1 MGSKC
6 KQLGKLL
13 TLMKE
18 MNKMKICTKCNHEN
32 NDTSKFCEEC
42 GAKLVDAPKF
52 CPECGTKLNGTPKFC
67 PECGFKLLLA
77 SEAANKNFTAGTR
90 ESSILEDNFENIE
103 ITTVFGNYDTIVPY
117 NDDRD
122 SMYMCDAIEF
132 GDIDKAKELIDSGEE
147 DDYSIFVSDVHNVKM
162 LEFLWDYGNFNLYDE
177 NDDLLSRVIYKY
189 SSDLN
194 DYRKNPEYDF
204 SSHGDVYTSE
214 DDIHNKYLGI
224 IKFLLEKHFD
234 VSETLSMNETPL
246 MKAIRTGLIK
256 LAYYLIEEWNAD
268 VNYVPIIDNEQ
279 KLKTPLILSCH
290 LDPENDLLSKEKCFL
305 CKYLIKKGANVNYQ
319 SVVLDCFDELDY
331 TTPLDSVLGTISF
344 FEVSTGY
351 DEDIKT
357 RQIDESLYILDLLA
371 KNNAKPS
378 EENIESVRHIE
389 NHDLKEK
396 VRILL
401 HLTREQ
407 VA

>member
-1 MGSKC
+1 
-6 KQLGKLL
+6 
-13 TLMKE
+13 
-18 MNKMKICTKCNHEN
+18 MKICPKCNHEN
-32 NDTSKFCEEC
+32 KDASKFCEEC
-42 GAKLVDAPKF
+42 GTKLVDAPKF
-52 CPECGTKLNGTPKFC
+52 CPECGTKLTGTPKFC
-67 PECGFKLLLA
+67 PECGTKIGNI
-77 SEAANKNFTAGTR
+77 SEVTPAM
-90 ESSILEDNFENIE
+90 DENETDVI
-103 ITTVFGNYDTIVPY
+103 ITSDFGSYDTIIPY
-117 NDDRD
+117 DGARN
-122 SMYMCDAIEF
+122 YMDMWNAIAF
-132 GDIDKAKELIDSGEE
+132 GDIEKAKELIDSGEE

-189 SSDLN
+189 HCDLDN
-194 DYRKNPEYDF
+194 YRSNPEYDF
-204 SSHGDVYTSE
+204 STYGDLYYSE

-234 VSETLSMNETPL
+234 VNETLSMNKTPL
-246 MKAIRTGLIK
+246 MKAISEGLVK

-279 KLKTPLILSCH
+279 ILDTPLILSCH

-305 CKYLIKKGANVNYQ
+305 CKHLIKKGANVNYQ
-319 SVVLDCFDELDY
+319 SITHCLDKLIY
-331 TTPLDSVLGTISF
+331 STPLDSVLGTISF
-344 FEVSTGY
+344 FEISTGY
-351 DEDIKT
+351 DEEIKT

-378 EENIESVRHIE
+378 EENIESVRRIE

-407 VA
+407 IA

>member
-1 MGSKC
+1 
-6 KQLGKLL
+6 
-13 TLMKE
+13 
-18 MNKMKICTKCNHEN
+18 MKICSRCNHEN
-32 NDTSKFCEEC
+32 KDTSKFCEEC
-42 GAKLVDAPKF
+42 GSKLIEAPKFCPECGSKLTGTPKF
-52 CPECGTKLNGTPKFC
+52 CPECGTKIGNISEVTP
-67 PECGFKLLLA
+67 A
-77 SEAANKNFTAGTR
+77 M
-90 ESSILEDNFENIE
+90 DENETDVI
-103 ITTVFGNYDTIVPY
+103 ITSDFGSYDTIIPY
-117 NDDRD
+117 DGDRN
-122 SMYMCDAIEF
+122 YMDMWTAIEF
-132 GDIDKAKELIDSGEE
+132 GDIEKAKELIDSGEE
-147 DDYSIFVSDVHNVKM
+147 DDYSIFVCDVHNVKM

-177 NDDLLSRVIYKY
+177 YGDSLLSKVICKY

-234 VSETLSMNETPL
+234 VSETLSMNKTPL
-246 MKAIRTGLIK
+246 MKAISEGLVK

-279 KLKTPLILSCH
+279 NLDTPLILSCH

-319 SVVLDCFDELDY
+319 SIMLNCLDELEY
-331 TTPLDSVLGTISF
+331 STPLDSVLGTISF

-351 DEDIKT
+351 DEEIKT

-378 EENIESVRHIE
+378 EENIESVRRIE

>member
-1 MGSKC
+1 
-6 KQLGKLL
+6 
-13 TLMKE
+13 
-18 MNKMKICTKCNHEN
+18 MKICPKCNHEN
-32 NDTSKFCEEC
+32 KDTSKFCEEC
-42 GAKLVDAPKF
+42 GSKLIEAPKF
-52 CPECGTKLNGTPKFC
+52 CPECGTKLTGTPKFC
-67 PECGFKLLLA
+67 PECGTKIGNI
-77 SEAANKNFTAGTR
+77 SEVTPAMDENETDVIITSDFG
-90 ESSILEDNFENIE
+90 SYDIL
-103 ITTVFGNYDTIVPY
+103 VPY
-117 NDDRD
+117 DGDRD
-122 SMYMCDAIEF
+122 SMYMWNAIEF
-132 GDIDKAKELIDSGEE
+132 GDIDKAKELIDSGE

-234 VSETLSMNETPL
+234 VRETLSMNETPL
-246 MKAIRTGLIK
+246 MKAIRSGLIK

-268 VNYVPIIDNEQ
+268 VNYVPTIDNEQ
-279 KLKTPLILSCH
+279 KLNSPLILAC
-290 LDPENDLLSKEKCFL
+290 DIQPENDILFKEKRFL
-305 CKYLIKKGANVNYQ
+305 CKYLIRKGANVNYQ
-319 SVVLDCFDELDY
+319 SIMRDFYDELEY
-331 TTPLDSVLGTISF
+331 STALDSVLGTISF

-357 RQIDESLYILDLLA
+357 RQIDESLYILELLA
-371 KNNAKPS
+371 KNKAQLS
-378 EENIESVRHIE
+378 EENIDTVRRVE
-389 NHDLKEK
+389 NLDLKEK
-396 VRILL
+396 MRILL

-407 VA
+407 VES

>member
-1 MGSKC
+1 
-6 KQLGKLL
+6 
-13 TLMKE
+13 
-18 MNKMKICTKCNHEN
+18 MKICPKCNHEN
-32 NDTSKFCEEC
+32 KDTSKFCEEC
-42 GAKLVDAPKF
+42 GSKLIEAPKFCPECGSKLTGTPKF
-52 CPECGTKLNGTPKFC
+52 CPECGTKIGNISEVTPAMDENEIDVIITSDF
-67 PECGFKLLLA
+67 G
-77 SEAANKNFTAGTR
+77 SYD
-90 ESSILEDNFENIE
+90 IL
-103 ITTVFGNYDTIVPY
+103 VPY
-117 NDDRD
+117 DGDRD
-122 SMYMCDAIEF
+122 SMPLWDAIAF
-132 GDIDKAKELIDSGEE
+132 GDIEKAKELIDSGEE
-147 DDYSIFVSDVHNVKM
+147 DDYSRHICYVHNVKM
-162 LEFLWDYGNFNLYDE
+162 LEFLWDYGKFNLYDE
-177 NDDLLSRVIYKY
+177 YGDSLLSKVICKY
-189 SSDLN
+189 SSDLD

-234 VSETLSMNETPL
+234 VSETLSMNKTPL
-246 MKAIRTGLIK
+246 MKAISEGLVK

-279 KLKTPLILSCH
+279 NLDTPLILSCH

-319 SVVLDCFDELDY
+319 SITHCFDKLIY
-331 TTPLDSVLGTISF
+331 STPLDSVLGTISF
-344 FEVSTGY
+344 FAFSTGY
-351 DEDIKT
+351 DEEIKT

-378 EENIESVRHIE
+378 EKNIDTVRHIE

>member
-1 MGSKC
+1 
-6 KQLGKLL
+6 
-13 TLMKE
+13 
-18 MNKMKICTKCNHEN
+18 MKICPKCNHEN
-32 NDTSKFCEEC
+32 KDTSKFCEEC
-42 GAKLVDAPKF
+42 GTKLVDAPKF
-52 CPECGTKLNGTPKFC
+52 CPECGIKLTGTPKFC
-67 PECGFKLLLA
+67 PECGTKIGNI
-77 SEAANKNFTAGTR
+77 SEVTPTMLEN
-90 ESSILEDNFENIE
+90 ESDINITSDFES
-103 ITTVFGNYDTIVPY
+103 YDTIIPY
-117 NDDRD
+117 DGDRN
-122 SMYMCDAIEF
+122 YMDMWNAIAF
-132 GDIDKAKELIDSGEE
+132 GDIEKAKELIDSGEE

-234 VSETLSMNETPL
+234 VSETLSMNKTPL
-246 MKAIRTGLIK
+246 MKAISEGLVK

-279 KLKTPLILSCH
+279 NLDTPLILSCH

-319 SVVLDCFDELDY
+319 SIMLNCLDELEY
-331 TTPLDSVLGTISF
+331 STPLDSVLGTISF

-351 DEDIKT
+351 DEEIKT

-378 EENIESVRHIE
+378 EKNIESVRRIE

-407 VA
+407 VS

>member
-1 MGSKC
+1 
-6 KQLGKLL
+6 
-13 TLMKE
+13 
-18 MNKMKICTKCNHEN
+18 MKICLKCNHEN
-32 NDTSKFCEEC
+32 KDTSKFCEEC
-42 GAKLVDAPKF
+42 GSKLIEAPKFCPECGSKLTGTPKF
-52 CPECGTKLNGTPKFC
+52 CPECGTKIGNISEVTPAMDENETDVIITSDF
-67 PECGFKLLLA
+67 
-77 SEAANKNFTAGTR
+77 
-90 ESSILEDNFENIE
+90 ES
-103 ITTVFGNYDTIVPY
+103 YDTIIPY
-117 NDDRD
+117 DGDRNYM
-122 SMYMCDAIEF
+122 SMWNAIEF
-132 GDIDKAKELIDSGEE
+132 GDIEKAKELIDSGEE
-147 DDYSIFVSDVHNVKM
+147 DDYSIYICDVHNVKM

-189 SSDLN
+189 SSDL
-194 DYRKNPEYDF
+194 DKYRKNPEYDF

-234 VSETLSMNETPL
+234 VSETLSMNKTPL
-246 MKAIRTGLIK
+246 MKAISEGLVK

-279 KLKTPLILSCH
+279 NLDTPLILSCH

-319 SVVLDCFDELDY
+319 SIMLNCLDELEY
-331 TTPLDSVLGTISF
+331 STPLDSVLGTISF

-351 DEDIKT
+351 DEEIKT

-378 EENIESVRHIE
+378 EKNIESVRRIE

>member
-1 MGSKC
+1 
-6 KQLGKLL
+6 
-13 TLMKE
+13 
-18 MNKMKICTKCNHEN
+18 MKICPKCNHEN
-32 NDTSKFCEEC
+32 KDTSKFCEEC
-42 GAKLVDAPKF
+42 GSKLIEAPKF
-52 CPECGTKLNGTPKFC
+52 CPECGTKLNGSTKFC
-67 PECGFKLLLA
+67 PECGTKIGNSSKFTPTMLENESDINIT
-77 SEAANKNFTAGTR
+77 SEFGT
-90 ESSILEDNFENIE
+90 
-103 ITTVFGNYDTIVPY
+103 YDTIVPY
-117 NDDRD
+117 DGDRN
-122 SMYMCDAIEF
+122 YMDMWNAIEF

-234 VSETLSMNETPL
+234 VSESLSYNETPL
-246 MKAIRTGLIK
+246 MKAIDNDLIK

-268 VNYVPIIDNEQ
+268 VNYVPTIDNEQ
-279 KLKTPLILSCH
+279 KLNSPLILACDIH
-290 LDPENDLLSKEKCFL
+290 PENDILFKEKRFL
-305 CKYLIKKGANVNYQ
+305 CKYLIKKGANVNYH

-331 TTPLDSVLGTISF
+331 KTPLDSVLSSISF
-344 FEVSTGY
+344 WEISTAY
-351 DEDIKT
+351 EDDVKT
-357 RQIDESLYILDLLA
+357 KNIDESLYILELLA
-371 KNNAKPS
+371 KNMAQVS
-378 EENIESVRHIE
+378 EKNIDTVRHVE
-389 NHDLKEK
+389 NLDLREK
-396 VRILL
+396 MRILL

-407 VA
+407 VES

>member
-1 MGSKC
+1 
-6 KQLGKLL
+6 
-13 TLMKE
+13 
-18 MNKMKICTKCNHEN
+18 MKICPKCNHEN
-32 NDTSKFCEEC
+32 KDASKFCEEC
-42 GAKLVDAPKF
+42 GTKLVDAPKF
-52 CPECGTKLNGTPKFC
+52 CPECGSKLTGTPKFC
-67 PECGFKLLLA
+67 PECGTKIGNI
-77 SEAANKNFTAGTR
+77 SEVTPAM
-90 ESSILEDNFENIE
+90 DENETDVI
-103 ITTVFGNYDTIVPY
+103 ITSDFGSYDTIVPY
-117 NDDRD
+117 DGDRNY
-122 SMYMCDAIEF
+122 MYMWSAIEF
-132 GDIDKAKELIDSGEE
+132 GDIEKAKELIDSGEE
-147 DDYSIFVSDVHNVKM
+147 DDYSTYICDVHNVKM
-162 LEFLWDYGNFNLYDE
+162 LEFLWDYGNFSLYYE

-204 SSHGDVYTSE
+204 SSYGDVYTSE

-234 VSETLSMNETPL
+234 VSETLSMNKTPL
-246 MKAIRTGLIK
+246 MKAISEGLVK

-279 KLKTPLILSCH
+279 NLDTPLILSCH

-319 SVVLDCFDELDY
+319 SITHCLDKLIY
-331 TTPLDSVLGTISF
+331 STPLDSVLGTISF
-344 FEVSTGY
+344 FAFSTGY
-351 DEDIKT
+351 DEEIKT

-378 EENIESVRHIE
+378 EKNIESVRRIE

>member
-1 MGSKC
+1 
-6 KQLGKLL
+6 
-13 TLMKE
+13 
-18 MNKMKICTKCNHEN
+18 MKICPKCNHEN
-32 NDTSKFCEEC
+32 KDTSKFCEEC
-42 GAKLVDAPKF
+42 GSKLIEAPKFCPECGIKLTGTPKF
-52 CPECGTKLNGTPKFC
+52 CPECGTKIGNISEVTP
-67 PECGFKLLLA
+67 A
-77 SEAANKNFTAGTR
+77 M
-90 ESSILEDNFENIE
+90 DENETDVI
-103 ITTVFGNYDTIVPY
+103 ITSDFGSYDTIIPY
-117 NDDRD
+117 DGDRD
-122 SMYMCDAIEF
+122 SMPLWDAIAF
-132 GDIDKAKELIDSGEE
+132 GDIEKAKELIDSGEE
-147 DDYSIFVSDVHNVKM
+147 GDYSIFVCDVHNVEM
-162 LEFLWDYGNFNLYDE
+162 LEFLWNYGNFNLYDKYG
-177 NDDLLSRVIYKY
+177 DSLLSKVICKY
-189 SSDLN
+189 SSDLD

-234 VSETLSMNETPL
+234 VSETLSMNKTPL
-246 MKAIRTGLIK
+246 MKAISEGLVK

-279 KLKTPLILSCH
+279 KLDTPLILSCH

-319 SVVLDCFDELDY
+319 SIIMLDCIDELQY
-331 TTPLDSVLGTISF
+331 STPLDSVLSSISF
-344 FEVSTGY
+344 WDCSTAFENN
-351 DEDIKT
+351 IKT
-357 RQIDESLYILDLLA
+357 KNIDESLYILDLLA

-378 EENIESVRHIE
+378 EENIESVRRIE

>member
-1 MGSKC
+1 
-6 KQLGKLL
+6 
-13 TLMKE
+13 
-18 MNKMKICTKCNHEN
+18 MKICPKCNHEN
-32 NDTSKFCEEC
+32 KATSKFCEEC
-42 GAKLVDAPKF
+42 GSKLIEAPKF
-52 CPECGTKLNGTPKFC
+52 CPECGTKLTGTPKFC
-67 PECGFKLLLA
+67 PECGTKIGNI
-77 SEAANKNFTAGTR
+77 SEVTPAMDENETDVIITSDFG
-90 ESSILEDNFENIE
+90 SYDIL
-103 ITTVFGNYDTIVPY
+103 VPY
-117 NDDRD
+117 DGDRD
-122 SMYMCDAIEF
+122 SMCMSTAIEF
-132 GDIDKAKELIDSGEE
+132 GDIDKAKELIDSGE

-177 NDDLLSRVIYKY
+177 NDDLLSSVIHYY

-246 MKAIRTGLIK
+246 MKAIRYGLIK

-268 VNYVPIIDNEQ
+268 VNYVPTIDNEQ
-279 KLKTPLILSCH
+279 KLNSPLILACNIC
-290 LDPENDLLSKEKCFL
+290 PENDISFKEKRFL
-305 CKYLIKKGANVNYQ
+305 CKYLIRKGANVNYQ
-319 SVVLDCFDELDY
+319 SIMRDFYDELEY
-331 TTPLDSVLGTISF
+331 LTALDSVLGTISF

>member
-1 MGSKC
+1 
-6 KQLGKLL
+6 
-13 TLMKE
+13 
-18 MNKMKICTKCNHEN
+18 MKICLKCNHEN
-32 NDTSKFCEEC
+32 KDTSKFCEEC
-42 GAKLVDAPKF
+42 GTKLVDAPKF
-52 CPECGTKLNGTPKFC
+52 CPECGTKLTGTPKFC
-67 PECGFKLLLA
+67 PECGTKIGNI
-77 SEAANKNFTAGTR
+77 SEVTPAMDEKETDV
-90 ESSILEDNFENIE
+90 I
-103 ITTVFGNYDTIVPY
+103 ITSDFGSYDTIIPY
-117 NDDRD
+117 DGDRN
-122 SMYMCDAIEF
+122 YMIMWTAIEF
-132 GDIDKAKELIDSGEE
+132 GDIEKAKELIDSGEE

-234 VSETLSMNETPL
+234 VSETLSMNKTPL
-246 MKAIRTGLIK
+246 MKAIYHGLVK

-268 VNYVPIIDNEQ
+268 VNYVPTIDNEQ
-279 KLKTPLILSCH
+279 KLHSPLILACH
-290 LDPENDLLSKEKCFL
+290 LDPENDILFKEKRFL

-319 SVVLDCFDELDY
+319 SIIGDCFDGLGSSTALDII
-331 TTPLDSVLGTISF
+331 LDTISF
-344 FEVSTGY
+344 FADFTDY
-351 DEDIKT
+351 DENIKT

-378 EENIESVRHIE
+378 EKNIDTVRHIE

>member
-1 MGSKC
+1 
-6 KQLGKLL
+6 
-13 TLMKE
+13 
-18 MNKMKICTKCNHEN
+18 MKICPKCNHEN
-32 NDTSKFCEEC
+32 KDASKFCEEC
-42 GAKLVDAPKF
+42 GIKLVDAPKF
-52 CPECGTKLNGTPKFC
+52 CPECGTKLNGSPKFC
-67 PECGFKLLLA
+67 PECGTKIGN
-77 SEAANKNFTAGTR
+77 SSKFTPTM
-90 ESSILEDNFENIE
+90 LENDSDINI
-103 ITTVFGNYDTIVPY
+103 TSDFGSYDTIIPY
-117 NDDRD
+117 DGDRNYM
-122 SMYMCDAIEF
+122 SMWDAIEF
-132 GDIDKAKELIDSGEE
+132 GDIEKAKELIDSGEE
-147 DDYSIFVSDVHNVKM
+147 DDYSIFICNVHNVKM

-194 DYRKNPEYDF
+194 DYRKNYDYDF

-234 VSETLSMNETPL
+234 VSETLSMDETPL
-246 MKAIRTGLIK
+246 MKAIKLGLIK
-256 LAYYLIEEWNAD
+256 FAYYLIEKWNAD
-268 VNYVPIIDNEQ
+268 VNYVPIINNEQ
-279 KLKTPLILSCH
+279 KLNSPLILACNIQ
-290 LDPENDLLSKEKCFL
+290 PENDLSFKEKRFL

-319 SVVLDCFDELDY
+319 SIIMIDCIDKLQY
-331 TTPLDSVLGTISF
+331 STPLDSVLGTIYF
-344 FEVSTGY
+344 FAVSTGY

-378 EENIESVRHIE
+378 EENIESVRRIE

>member
-1 MGSKC
+1 
-6 KQLGKLL
+6 
-13 TLMKE
+13 
-18 MNKMKICTKCNHEN
+18 MKICPKCNHEN
-32 NDTSKFCEEC
+32 KDTSKFCEEC
-42 GAKLVDAPKF
+42 GTKLVDAPKF

-77 SEAANKNFTAGTR
+77 SEAANKNFTASTR

-117 NDDRD
+117 DGDRD
-122 SMYMCDAIEF
+122 SMTLWNAIEF
-132 GDIDKAKELIDSGEE
+132 GDIEKAKELIDSGEE
-147 DDYSIFVSDVHNVKM
+147 DDYSTYICNVHNVKM

-177 NDDLLSRVIYKY
+177 NDDLLSRVIYEY

-194 DYRKNPEYDF
+194 NYRKNPEYDF

>member
-1 MGSKC
+1 
-6 KQLGKLL
+6 
-13 TLMKE
+13 
-18 MNKMKICTKCNHEN
+18 MKICLKCDHEN
-32 NDTSKFCEEC
+32 KDTSKFCEEC
-42 GAKLVDAPKF
+42 GTKLVDAPKF
-52 CPECGTKLNGTPKFC
+52 CPECGSKLTGTPKFC
-67 PECGFKLLLA
+67 PECGTKIGNI
-77 SEAANKNFTAGTR
+77 SEVTPAM
-90 ESSILEDNFENIE
+90 DENETDVI
-103 ITTVFGNYDTIVPY
+103 ITSDFGSYDTIVPY
-117 NDDRD
+117 DGDRD
-122 SMYMCDAIEF
+122 SMPLWDAIAF
-132 GDIDKAKELIDSGEE
+132 GDIEKAKELIDSGEE
-147 DDYSIFVSDVHNVKM
+147 GDYSIFVCDVHNVEM
-162 LEFLWDYGNFNLYDE
+162 LEFLWNYGNFNLYHE

-189 SSDLN
+189 HCDLDN
-194 DYRKNPEYDF
+194 YRSNPEYDF
-204 SSHGDVYTSE
+204 STYGDLYYSE

-234 VSETLSMNETPL
+234 VSETLSMNKTPL
-246 MKAIRTGLIK
+246 MKAISEGLVK

-279 KLKTPLILSCH
+279 NLDTPLILSCH

-319 SVVLDCFDELDY
+319 SITHCFDKLIY
-331 TTPLDSVLGTISF
+331 MTPLDSVLGTISF
-344 FEVSTGY
+344 FAVSTGY

-378 EENIESVRHIE
+378 EKNIDTVRHIE

>member
-1 MGSKC
+1 
-6 KQLGKLL
+6 
-13 TLMKE
+13 
-18 MNKMKICTKCNHEN
+18 MKICPKCNHEN
-32 NDTSKFCEEC
+32 KDTSKFCEEC
-42 GAKLVDAPKF
+42 GSKLIEAPKF
-52 CPECGTKLNGTPKFC
+52 CPECGTKLNGSPKFC
-67 PECGFKLLLA
+67 PECGTKIGNSSKFTPTMLENESDINIT
-77 SEAANKNFTAGTR
+77 SEFGT
-90 ESSILEDNFENIE
+90 
-103 ITTVFGNYDTIVPY
+103 YDTIVPY
-117 NDDRD
+117 DGDRN
-122 SMYMCDAIEF
+122 YMIMWEAIEF

-147 DDYSIFVSDVHNVKM
+147 DDYSIYICDVHNVKM

-194 DYRKNPEYDF
+194 NYRSNLEYDF
-204 SSHGDVYTSE
+204 SSSGDAYSSE
-214 DDIHNKYLGI
+214 EDIHNKYLGI

-234 VSETLSMNETPL
+234 VSETLSMNKTPL
-246 MKAIRTGLIK
+246 MKAIDNGLVK
-256 LAYYLIEEWNAD
+256 LAYYLIEQWNAD
-268 VNYVPIIDNEQ
+268 VNYVPVIDNEQ
-279 KLKTPLILSCH
+279 KLYSPLILACNFR
-290 LDPENDLLSKEKCFL
+290 PENDILFKEKRFL

-319 SVVLDCFDELDY
+319 SIMRDCFDELEY
-331 TTPLDSVLGTISF
+331 STPLDSVLGTISF

-378 EENIESVRHIE
+378 EENIESVRLIE

>member
-1 MGSKC
+1 
-6 KQLGKLL
+6 
-13 TLMKE
+13 
-18 MNKMKICTKCNHEN
+18 MKICLKCNHEN
-32 NDTSKFCEEC
+32 KDTSKFCEEC
-42 GAKLVDAPKF
+42 GTKLVEAPKF
-52 CPECGTKLNGTPKFC
+52 CPECGTKLNGSTKFC
-67 PECGFKLLLA
+67 PECGTKIGNI
-77 SEAANKNFTAGTR
+77 SEVTPT
-90 ESSILEDNFENIE
+90 ILENESDINITSDFES
-103 ITTVFGNYDTIVPY
+103 YDTIIPY
-117 NDDRD
+117 DGDRN
-122 SMYMCDAIEF
+122 YMDMWNAIAF
-132 GDIDKAKELIDSGEE
+132 GDIEKAKELIDSGEE
-147 DDYSIFVSDVHNVKM
+147 DDYSIYICDVHNVKM

-177 NDDLLSRVIYKY
+177 NDDLLSRVIYRY

-194 DYRKNPEYDF
+194 DYRKNHDYDF

-234 VSETLSMNETPL
+234 VSETLSMNKTPL
-246 MKAIRTGLIK
+246 MKAISEGLVK

-279 KLKTPLILSCH
+279 NLDTPLILSCH

-319 SVVLDCFDELDY
+319 SIMLNCLDELEY
-331 TTPLDSVLGTISF
+331 STPLDSVLGTISF

-351 DEDIKT
+351 DEEIKT

-378 EENIESVRHIE
+378 EENIESVRRIE

>member
-1 MGSKC
+1 
-6 KQLGKLL
+6 
-13 TLMKE
+13 
-18 MNKMKICTKCNHEN
+18 MKICPKCNHEN
-32 NDTSKFCEEC
+32 KDTSKFCEEC
-42 GAKLVDAPKF
+42 GSKLIEAPKFCPECGIKLTGTPKF
-52 CPECGTKLNGTPKFC
+52 CPECGTKIGNISEVTP
-67 PECGFKLLLA
+67 A
-77 SEAANKNFTAGTR
+77 M
-90 ESSILEDNFENIE
+90 DENETDVI
-103 ITTVFGNYDTIVPY
+103 ITSDFGSYDTIIPY
-117 NDDRD
+117 DGDRD
-122 SMYMCDAIEF
+122 SMPLWDAIAF
-132 GDIDKAKELIDSGEE
+132 GDIEKAKELIDSGEE
-147 DDYSIFVSDVHNVKM
+147 GDYSILVCDVHNVEM
-162 LEFLWDYGNFNLYDE
+162 LEFLWNYGNFNLYDKYG
-177 NDDLLSRVIYKY
+177 DSLLSKVICKY
-189 SSDLN
+189 SSDLD

-234 VSETLSMNETPL
+234 VSETLSMNKTPL
-246 MKAIRTGLIK
+246 MKAISEGLVK

-279 KLKTPLILSCH
+279 KLDTPLILSCH

-319 SVVLDCFDELDY
+319 SIIMLDCIDELQY
-331 TTPLDSVLGTISF
+331 STPLDSVLSSISF
-344 FEVSTGY
+344 WDCSTAFENN
-351 DEDIKT
+351 IKT
-357 RQIDESLYILDLLA
+357 KNIDESLYILDLLA

-378 EENIESVRHIE
+378 EENIESVRRIE

>member
-1 MGSKC
+1 
-6 KQLGKLL
+6 
-13 TLMKE
+13 
-18 MNKMKICTKCNHEN
+18 MKICLKCNHEN
-32 NDTSKFCEEC
+32 KDTSKFCEEC
-42 GAKLVDAPKF
+42 GSKLIEAPKFCPECGSKLTGTPKF
-52 CPECGTKLNGTPKFC
+52 CPECGTKIGNISEVTPAMDENETDVIITSDF
-67 PECGFKLLLA
+67 
-77 SEAANKNFTAGTR
+77 
-90 ESSILEDNFENIE
+90 ES
-103 ITTVFGNYDTIVPY
+103 YDTIIPY
-117 NDDRD
+117 DGDRNYM
-122 SMYMCDAIEF
+122 SMWNAIEF
-132 GDIDKAKELIDSGEE
+132 GDIEKAKELIDSGEE
-147 DDYSIFVSDVHNVKM
+147 DDYSIYICDVHNVKM

-189 SSDLN
+189 SSDL
-194 DYRKNPEYDF
+194 DKYRKNPEYDF

-234 VSETLSMNETPL
+234 VSETLSMNKTPL
-246 MKAIRTGLIK
+246 MKAISEGLVK

-279 KLKTPLILSCH
+279 NLDTPLILSCH

-319 SVVLDCFDELDY
+319 SIMLNCLDELEY
-331 TTPLDSVLGTISF
+331 STPLDSVLGTISF

-351 DEDIKT
+351 DEEIKT

-378 EENIESVRHIE
+378 EENIESVRRIE

>member
-1 MGSKC
+1 
-6 KQLGKLL
+6 
-13 TLMKE
+13 
-18 MNKMKICTKCNHEN
+18 MKICPKCNHEN
-32 NDTSKFCEEC
+32 KDASKFCEEC
-42 GAKLVDAPKF
+42 GTKLVDAPKF
-52 CPECGTKLNGTPKFC
+52 CPECGSKLTGTPKFC
-67 PECGFKLLLA
+67 PECGTKIGNI
-77 SEAANKNFTAGTR
+77 SEVTPAM
-90 ESSILEDNFENIE
+90 DENETDVI
-103 ITTVFGNYDTIVPY
+103 ITSDFGSYDTIVPY
-117 NDDRD
+117 DGDRNY
-122 SMYMCDAIEF
+122 MYMWSAIEF
-132 GDIDKAKELIDSGEE
+132 GDIEKAKELIDSGEE
-147 DDYSIFVSDVHNVKM
+147 DDYSTYICDVHNVKM
-162 LEFLWDYGNFNLYDE
+162 LEFLWDYGNFSLYYE

-204 SSHGDVYTSE
+204 SSYGDVYTSE

-234 VSETLSMNETPL
+234 VSETLSMNKTPL
-246 MKAIRTGLIK
+246 MKAISEGLVK

-279 KLKTPLILSCH
+279 NLDTPLILSCH

-319 SVVLDCFDELDY
+319 SITHCFDKLIY
-331 TTPLDSVLGTISF
+331 STPLDSVLGTISF
-344 FEVSTGY
+344 FAFSTGY
-351 DEDIKT
+351 DEEIKT

-378 EENIESVRHIE
+378 EKNIESVRRIE

>member
-1 MGSKC
+1 
-6 KQLGKLL
+6 
-13 TLMKE
+13 
-18 MNKMKICTKCNHEN
+18 MKICPKCNHEN
-32 NDTSKFCEEC
+32 KDASKFCEEC
-42 GAKLVDAPKF
+42 GTKLVDASKFCPECGTKLTGTPKF
-52 CPECGTKLNGTPKFC
+52 CPECGTKIGNISEVTP
-67 PECGFKLLLA
+67 A
-77 SEAANKNFTAGTR
+77 M
-90 ESSILEDNFENIE
+90 DENETDVI
-103 ITTVFGNYDTIVPY
+103 INSDFGSYDTIVPY
-117 NDDRD
+117 DGDRN
-122 SMYMCDAIEF
+122 YMDMWSAIEF
-132 GDIDKAKELIDSGEE
+132 GDIEKAKELIDSGEE
-147 DDYSIFVSDVHNVKM
+147 DDYSTYICDVHNVKM
-162 LEFLWDYGNFNLYDE
+162 LEFLWDYGNFSLYYE

-189 SSDLN
+189 YRDLN

-234 VSETLSMNETPL
+234 VSETLYMDETPL
-246 MKAIRTGLIK
+246 MKAISEGLVK

-268 VNYVPIIDNEQ
+268 VNYVPTIDNER
-279 KLKTPLILSCH
+279 KLHSPLLLACNIR
-290 LDPENDLLSKEKCFL
+290 PENDILFKEKRFL
-305 CKYLIKKGANVNYQ
+305 CKYLIRKGANVNYQ
-319 SVVLDCFDELDY
+319 SIIMIDCIDELHY
-331 TTPLDSVLGTISF
+331 STALDSVLGTISF

-351 DEDIKT
+351 DEEIKT

-378 EENIESVRHIE
+378 EENIESVRRIE
-389 NHDLKEK
+389 SHDLKEK

>member
-1 MGSKC
+1 
-6 KQLGKLL
+6 
-13 TLMKE
+13 
-18 MNKMKICTKCNHEN
+18 MKICPKCNHEN
-32 NDTSKFCEEC
+32 KDTSKFCEEC
-42 GAKLVDAPKF
+42 GTKLVDAPKF
-52 CPECGTKLNGTPKFC
+52 CPECGIKLTGTPKFC
-67 PECGFKLLLA
+67 PECGTKIGNI
-77 SEAANKNFTAGTR
+77 SEVTPTMLEN
-90 ESSILEDNFENIE
+90 ESDINI
-103 ITTVFGNYDTIVPY
+103 TSDFGSYDTIIPY
-117 NDDRD
+117 DGDRD
-122 SMYMCDAIEF
+122 SMPLWDAIAF
-132 GDIDKAKELIDSGEE
+132 GDIEKAKELIDSGEE
-147 DDYSIFVSDVHNVKM
+147 GDYSIFVCDVHNVEM
-162 LEFLWDYGNFNLYDE
+162 LEFLWNYGNFNLYHE

-189 SSDLN
+189 HCDLDN
-194 DYRKNPEYDF
+194 YRSNPEYDF
-204 SSHGDVYTSE
+204 STYGDLYYSE

-234 VSETLSMNETPL
+234 VSETLSMNKTPL
-246 MKAIRTGLIK
+246 MKAISEGLVK

-279 KLKTPLILSCH
+279 NLDTPLILSCH

-319 SVVLDCFDELDY
+319 SITHCFDKLIY
-331 TTPLDSVLGTISF
+331 STPLDSVLGTIYF
-344 FEVSTGY
+344 FAVSTGY

-378 EENIESVRHIE
+378 EKNIDTVRRIE

>member
-1 MGSKC
+1 
-6 KQLGKLL
+6 
-13 TLMKE
+13 
-18 MNKMKICTKCNHEN
+18 MKICPKCNHEN
-32 NDTSKFCEEC
+32 KDTSKFCEEC
-42 GAKLVDAPKF
+42 GSKLIEAPKFCPECGIKLTGTPKF
-52 CPECGTKLNGTPKFC
+52 CPECGTKIGNISEVTP
-67 PECGFKLLLA
+67 A
-77 SEAANKNFTAGTR
+77 M
-90 ESSILEDNFENIE
+90 DENETDVI
-103 ITTVFGNYDTIVPY
+103 ITSDFGSYDTIIPY
-117 NDDRD
+117 DGDRD
-122 SMYMCDAIEF
+122 SMPLWDAIAF
-132 GDIDKAKELIDSGEE
+132 GDIEKAKELIDSGEE
-147 DDYSIFVSDVHNVKM
+147 GDYSIFVCDVHNVEM
-162 LEFLWDYGNFNLYDE
+162 LEFLWNYGNFNLYDKYG
-177 NDDLLSRVIYKY
+177 DSLLSKVICKY
-189 SSDLN
+189 SSDLD

-234 VSETLSMNETPL
+234 VSETLSMNKTPL
-246 MKAIRTGLIK
+246 MKAISEGLVK

-279 KLKTPLILSCH
+279 KLDTPLILSCH

-319 SVVLDCFDELDY
+319 SITHCFDKLIY
-331 TTPLDSVLGTISF
+331 STPLDSVLGTISF
-344 FEVSTGY
+344 FAISTGY
-351 DEDIKT
+351 DEEIKT

-378 EENIESVRHIE
+378 EENIESVRRIE

>member
-1 MGSKC
+1 
-6 KQLGKLL
+6 
-13 TLMKE
+13 
-18 MNKMKICTKCNHEN
+18 MKICPKCNHEN
-32 NDTSKFCEEC
+32 KDTSKFCEEC
-42 GAKLVDAPKF
+42 GSKLIEAPKF
-52 CPECGTKLNGTPKFC
+52 CPECGTKLNGSPKFC
-67 PECGFKLLLA
+67 PECGTKIGNI
-77 SEAANKNFTAGTR
+77 SEVTPAMDENETDVIITSDF
-90 ESSILEDNFENIE
+90 ES
-103 ITTVFGNYDTIVPY
+103 YDTIIPY
-117 NDDRD
+117 DGDRN
-122 SMYMCDAIEF
+122 YMDMWNAIAF
-132 GDIDKAKELIDSGEE
+132 GDIEKAKELIDSGEE

-234 VSETLSMNETPL
+234 VSETLSMNKTPL
-246 MKAIRTGLIK
+246 MKAISEGLVK

-279 KLKTPLILSCH
+279 NLDTPLILSCH
-290 LDPENDLLSKEKCFL
+290 LDSENDLLSKEKCFL

-319 SVVLDCFDELDY
+319 SIMLNCLDELEY
-331 TTPLDSVLGTISF
+331 STPLDSVLGTISF

-351 DEDIKT
+351 DEEIKT

-378 EENIESVRHIE
+378 EKNIESVRRIE

>member
-1 MGSKC
+1 
-6 KQLGKLL
+6 
-13 TLMKE
+13 
-18 MNKMKICTKCNHEN
+18 MKICPKCNHEN
-32 NDTSKFCEEC
+32 KDTSKFCEEC
-42 GAKLVDAPKF
+42 GSKLIEAPKF
-52 CPECGTKLNGTPKFC
+52 CPECGTKLTGTPKFC
-67 PECGFKLLLA
+67 PECGTKIGNI
-77 SEAANKNFTAGTR
+77 SEVTPTM
-90 ESSILEDNFENIE
+90 DENETETDVI
-103 ITTVFGNYDTIVPY
+103 ITSDFGSYDTIIPY
-117 NDDRD
+117 DGDRNYM
-122 SMYMCDAIEF
+122 SMWNAIVF
-132 GDIDKAKELIDSGEE
+132 GDIEKAKELIDSGEE
-147 DDYSIFVSDVHNVKM
+147 DDYSIYICDVHNVKM
-162 LEFLWDYGNFNLYDE
+162 LEFLWDYGNFTLYDE

-189 SSDLN
+189 HSDLEN
-194 DYRKNPEYDF
+194 YQSNPEYDF
-204 SSHGDVYTSE
+204 STYGDLYYSE

-234 VSETLSMNETPL
+234 VSETLSYNETLL
-246 MKAIRTGLIK
+246 MKAIDNGLVK
-256 LAYYLIEEWNAD
+256 LAYYLIEKWNAD

-279 KLKTPLILSCH
+279 KLNSPLILACNIR
-290 LDPENDLLSKEKCFL
+290 PENDILFKEKRFL
-305 CKYLIKKGANVNYQ
+305 CKYLIRKGANVNYQ
-319 SVVLDCFDELDY
+319 SITRDYFDELEY
-331 TTPLDSVLGTISF
+331 STALDSVLGTISF

-378 EENIESVRHIE
+378 EKNIESVRRIE

>member
-1 MGSKC
+1 
-6 KQLGKLL
+6 
-13 TLMKE
+13 
-18 MNKMKICTKCNHEN
+18 MKICPKCNHEN
-32 NDTSKFCEEC
+32 KDTSKFCEEC
-42 GAKLVDAPKF
+42 GTKLVDAPKF
-52 CPECGTKLNGTPKFC
+52 CPECGTKLTGTPKFC
-67 PECGFKLLLA
+67 PECGTKIGNI
-77 SEAANKNFTAGTR
+77 SEVTPAMDENETDVIITSDF
-90 ESSILEDNFENIE
+90 ES
-103 ITTVFGNYDTIVPY
+103 YDTIIPY
-117 NDDRD
+117 DGDRN
-122 SMYMCDAIEF
+122 YMDMWNAIAF
-132 GDIDKAKELIDSGEE
+132 GDIEKAKELIDSGEE
-147 DDYSIFVSDVHNVKM
+147 GDYSIFVCDVHNVKM
-162 LEFLWDYGNFNLYDE
+162 LEFLWNYGNFNLYHE

-189 SSDLN
+189 HCDLDN
-194 DYRKNPEYDF
+194 YRSNPEYDF
-204 SSHGDVYTSE
+204 STYGDLYYSE

-234 VSETLSMNETPL
+234 VSETLSMNKTPL
-246 MKAIRTGLIK
+246 MKAISEGLVK

-279 KLKTPLILSCH
+279 NLDTPLILSCH

-319 SVVLDCFDELDY
+319 SITHCFDKLIY
-331 TTPLDSVLGTISF
+331 STPLDSVLGTISF
-344 FEVSTGY
+344 FAVSTGY
-351 DEDIKT
+351 DEEIKT

>member
-1 MGSKC
+1 
-6 KQLGKLL
+6 
-13 TLMKE
+13 
-18 MNKMKICTKCNHEN
+18 MKICPKCNHEN
-32 NDTSKFCEEC
+32 KDASKFCEEC
-42 GAKLVDAPKF
+42 GTKLVDAPKF
-52 CPECGTKLNGTPKFC
+52 CPECGTKLNGSPKFC
-67 PECGFKLLLA
+67 PECGTKIGNI
-77 SEAANKNFTAGTR
+77 SEFTPTM
-90 ESSILEDNFENIE
+90 DENETDVI
-103 ITTVFGNYDTIVPY
+103 ITSDFGSDDTIIPY
-117 NDDRD
+117 DGDRD
-122 SMYMCDAIEF
+122 SMPLWDAIAF
-132 GDIDKAKELIDSGEE
+132 GDIEKAKELIDSGEE
-147 DDYSIFVSDVHNVKM
+147 GDYSIFVCDVHNVKM
-162 LEFLWDYGNFNLYDE
+162 LEFLWNYGNFNLYHE

-189 SSDLN
+189 HCDLDN
-194 DYRKNPEYDF
+194 YRSNPEYDF
-204 SSHGDVYTSE
+204 STYGDLYYSE

-234 VSETLSMNETPL
+234 VSETLSMNKTPL
-246 MKAIRTGLIK
+246 MKAISEGLVK

-279 KLKTPLILSCH
+279 NLDTPLILSCH

-319 SVVLDCFDELDY
+319 SITHCFDKLIY
-331 TTPLDSVLGTISF
+331 MTPLDSVLGTISF

-378 EENIESVRHIE
+378 EKNIDTVRHIE

>member
-1 MGSKC
+1 
-6 KQLGKLL
+6 
-13 TLMKE
+13 
-18 MNKMKICTKCNHEN
+18 MKICLKCNHEN
-32 NDTSKFCEEC
+32 KDTSKFCEEC
-42 GAKLVDAPKF
+42 GTKLVDAPKF
-52 CPECGTKLNGTPKFC
+52 CPECGSKLTGTPKFC
-67 PECGFKLLLA
+67 PECGTKIGNI
-77 SEAANKNFTAGTR
+77 SEVTPAMDENETDVIITSDFGT
-90 ESSILEDNFENIE
+90 
-103 ITTVFGNYDTIVPY
+103 YDTIIPY
-117 NDDRD
+117 DGDRN
-122 SMYMCDAIEF
+122 YMDMWNAIEF
-132 GDIDKAKELIDSGEE
+132 GDIEKAKELIDSGEE
-147 DDYSIFVSDVHNVKM
+147 DDYSIYICDVHNVKM
-162 LEFLWDYGNFNLYDE
+162 LEFLWDYGNFNLYDKYG
-177 NDDLLSRVIYKY
+177 DSLLSKVICKY

-214 DDIHNKYLGI
+214 DDIHNKYLEI

-234 VSETLSMNETPL
+234 VSETLSMNKTPL
-246 MKAIRTGLIK
+246 MEAIYHGLVK

-268 VNYVPIIDNEQ
+268 VNYVPTIDNEQ
-279 KLKTPLILSCH
+279 KLHSPLILACH
-290 LDPENDLLSKEKCFL
+290 LDPENDILFKEKRFL

-319 SVVLDCFDELDY
+319 SIIMIDCIDELQY
-331 TTPLDSVLGTISF
+331 STPLDSVLGTISF

-351 DEDIKT
+351 DEGIKT

-378 EENIESVRHIE
+378 EENIESVRRIE